1 MDIMIVRLQRE
12 GFILET
18 QYSDQQGFQP
28 APPRQNQPTNGKS
41 IAALVLGILAVIIP
55 YIGLIIGILAI
66 VFGKISLNEIKKRGE
81 QGKGLAIAGLVCGI
95 VGTVLYA
102 IIIIF
107 LIIGLVFVSKLDR
120 LNY

>member
-18 QYSDQQGFQP
+18 QYSTDQQGFQP

-81 QGKGLAIAGLVCGI
+81 QGKGLAIAGLV
-95 VGTVLYA
+95 
-102 IIIIF
+102 
-107 LIIGLVFVSKLDR
+107 FVSKLDR